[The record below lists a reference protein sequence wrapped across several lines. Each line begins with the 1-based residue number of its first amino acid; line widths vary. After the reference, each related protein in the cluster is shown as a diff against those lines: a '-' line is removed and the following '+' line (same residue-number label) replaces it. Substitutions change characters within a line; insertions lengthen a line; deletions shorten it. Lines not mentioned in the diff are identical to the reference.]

1 MKRILTGLFLTIISL
16 TGFSQGTQ
24 TGQTRAGSAP
34 QPEAIAREQ
43 ITRLHDGALL
53 VRLHTKNKSI
63 TALRNIGKT
72 KEADEVEKKQ
82 AEYNL
87 NIVSAFKLN
96 FSFCPVYFFYSDY
109 STNIIEKQFDQ
120 VVFLNDSLRADPNIN
135 FDFKSFLTADF
146 GIIEQ
151 DTARY
156 FDYKSLEMDTT
167 GAATLTNNYYG
178 GADMSFGALIIRSD
192 KLMQLRDPFPYYVR
206 TFDSLPTAR
215 NLGKVVKKMN
225 TKLNDFYRQ
234 ANK

>member
-1 MKRILTGLFLTIISL
+1 MKRILTGLLLTIISL

-24 TGQTRAGSAP
+24 TGQNKAGSVQ
-34 QPEAIAREQ
+34 QPKEIAREQ

-63 TALRNIGKT
+63 TALKNIGKT
-72 KEADEVEKKQ
+72 KEADELEKKQ

-87 NIVSAFKLN
+87 DIISAFKLN
-96 FSFCPVYFFYSDY
+96 FTFCPVYFFYSDY
-109 STNIIEKQFDQ
+109 STNIIERQFDN
-120 VVFLNDSLRADPNIN
+120 VVFLNDSLLNDPNIK

-156 FDYKSLEMDTT
+156 FDYESREQDTT
-167 GAATLTNNYYG
+167 GATKRTNNYYG

-225 TKLNDFYRQ
+225 TKLNDFYRK
-234 ANK
+234 ATN